1 LKEDDRRNATI
12 KCISDCQF
20 FTLTK
25 RDYQEMLS
33 NAEARTK
40 ELTIQFL
47 KQVPFM
53 KSITKR
59 QMEHIIIGME
69 TKQFI
74 KNQVVCKQ
82 GDPSLFVFIVREGE
96 FEITLSH
103 EIV

>member
-1 LKEDDRRNATI
+1 
-12 KCISDCQF
+12 
-20 FTLTK
+20 
-25 RDYQEMLS
+25 
-33 NAEARTK
+33 
-40 ELTIQFL
+40 
-47 KQVPFM
+47 M

-69 TKQFI
+69 IKQFI

-103 EIV
+103 ETV

>member
-1 LKEDDRRNATI
+1 
-12 KCISDCQF
+12 
-20 FTLTK
+20 
-25 RDYQEMLS
+25 
-33 NAEARTK
+33 
-40 ELTIQFL
+40 
-47 KQVPFM
+47 M

-96 FEITLSH
+96 FEITLNY
-103 EIV
+103 ETV